1 MFAAI
6 SFVEYSYA
14 YKANPTQPTLLD
26 LSHSS
31 PTPNYSNCTL
41 AFNACGA
48 QNYSSFTD
56 PIYLIDYCGDASIY
70 EIFSLTVGDP
80 LFCSETEFPRAID
93 CKNCTCPS
101 GQSRID
107 AMCVPDAALSC
118 QQGIANYLTGECYP
132 EECPYGDGSPE
143 QCKQVEFCPP
153 EESTVLLNSSCVC
166 PVDSEWNSVMESC
179 VEIIPNCNG
188 ENGSAIGSFFNF
200 ETDSCQCPSTSI
212 FNSQSN
218 VCERQHNS
226 ICDFDEY
233 YGVDSACHKYPTGE
247 GGGFQNTSCSNAF
260 SAHPDPSFHAAIKQ
274 TCFQCVA
281 AGGSPVLHPVGIL
294 YAGAGSPVTSV
305 CPIGNCAHY
314 YEERGFNFCF
324 MPSMS
329 QSLCL
334 ANSFFWDAENVLCR
348 EVPASSSSSASSNSS
363 SNSSSTS
370 SISSVSSSSGSAS
383 SASSSLNNNGGNNGG
398 GSGSSS
404 GTNNSSGGGTGGNGS
419 GDGSGGNGTSAGSA
433 ASSGNNSSSGAG
445 ECDPEAKDY
454 LECVAPEQ
462 SPLPSHTPTDSGFTS
477 IDQVNQAF
485 MNRVSN
491 SPIVQSFQNF
501 ENIITV
507 QNAECPVLSI
517 DLTDVPPINSLLETD
532 IHCQIFENI
541 RPAISV
547 VMFAVFAFLGF
558 RIFASA

>member
-1 MFAAI
+1 MKKVFQLVGFIFMFAAI

-56 PIYLIDYCGDASIY
+56 PIYLIDYCGDPVAY

-80 LFCSETEFPRAID
+80 LNCAETEFPRPI
-93 CKNCTCPS
+93 NCNNCSCPS
-101 GQSRID
+101 GQSRVD

-132 EECPYGDGSPE
+132 DECPYGDGSPE
-143 QCKQVEFCPP
+143 QCKQVEFCPEQ
-153 EESTVLLNSSCVC
+153 EETVLLNSSCVC
-166 PVDSEWNSVMESC
+166 QVDTEWNPHVEAC
-179 VEIIPNCNG
+179 VEIIPNCDG

-200 ETDSCQCPSTSI
+200 ETETCNCPSSTI
-212 FNSQSN
+212 FDTQTNI
-218 VCERQHNS
+218 CERQGNS
-226 ICDFDEY
+226 ICEFDEY
-233 YGVDSACHKYPTGE
+233 YGVDSACHKYP
-247 GGGFQNTSCSNAF
+247 GGPFLTNLSCNYAYSGN
-260 SAHPDPSFHAAIKQ
+260 PDPQLNAGIKQ
-274 TCFQCVA
+274 ACSACVA
-281 AGGSPVLHPVGIL
+281 AGGSPIL
-294 YAGAGSPVTSV
+294 YEVSNYYDTEFPWSQRTMAG
-305 CPIGNCAHY
+305 
-314 YEERGFNFCF
+314 CF
-324 MPSMS
+324 MPEDSPQACES
-329 QSLCL
+329 
-334 ANSFFWDAENVLCR
+334 NGYYWDEENTLCR
-348 EVPASSSSSASSNSS
+348 EIPSSSSSSASSNSS
-363 SNSSSTS
+363 SNSS

-404 GTNNSSGGGTGGNGS
+404 GTNNSSGGGTGGNGN

-454 LECVAPEQ
+454 LECVAPGQ

-477 IDQVNQAF
+477 VDQVNQAF

-517 DLTDVPPINSLLETD
+517 DLTDVPPINSLLESD

-541 RPAISV
+541 RPIISV